1 MSTNCDII
9 AFFLFMVNFQL
20 SESQIP
26 DASSLK
32 LTFLLTR
39 TFYLI
44 KIENRT
50 KNIKHSSHA
59 IALNKGTI
67 FAKKCCKK
75 KIDIRKTKLV
85 YLHTKFQVSL
95 LILTRVLKRGR
106 GRGTFTTTKTKT
118 NP

>member
-26 DASSLK
+26 DASSIK
-32 LTFLLTR
+32 LTFLLTI

-95 LILTRVLKRGR
+95 LILT
-106 GRGTFTTTKTKT
+106 
-118 NP
+118 

>member
-1 MSTNCDII
+1 MKLEPVAKLEKRNMATSKKKNDYVMSTNCDII
-9 AFFLFMVNFQL
+9 VFFLFMVNFQL

-26 DASSLK
+26 DASSIK
-32 LTFLLTR
+32 LTFLLTI

-44 KIENRT
+44 NIENRT

-75 KIDIRKTKLV
+75 K
-85 YLHTKFQVSL
+85 S
-95 LILTRVLKRGR
+95 
-106 GRGTFTTTKTKT
+106 
-118 NP
+118 